1 MGNHLVRMGIFLGV
15 GFGLATGGYAA
26 ALNAPRSLPSAE
38 MTDTQPVAARPRVDV
53 YILRGGGSIFSTG
66 LTKLADQLKQNGV
79 EPTTLSHGAWRRAE
93 QEILQK
99 RQKFGRMPIVI
110 IGHSLGANSAIHLAE
125 ALQKKGVN
133 VDFIASY
140 AATVTLAVPSNVRN
154 VTNYYFKKGW
164 GESMTKGSG
173 FSGRLDN
180 RDVSTI
186 HGMNHFNV
194 DDDPTLRDEVVG
206 KVLRYAGRSK
216 ASKSN

>member
-1 MGNHLVRMGIFLGV
+1 MGNHIVRMGIL
-15 GFGLATGGYAA
+15 LAVWIGISLAAQAA
-26 ALNAPRSLPSAE
+26 ALNAPRSLPSADT
-38 MTDTQPVAARPRVDV
+38 TDPQSVAARPQVDV

-66 LTKLADQLKQNGV
+66 LTKLANQLKQNGV

-93 QEILQK
+93 QEILEK
-99 RQKFGRMPIVI
+99 RQKYGRVPIVI

-206 KVLRYAGRSK
+206 NVLRYAGRSK
-216 ASKSN
+216 PSKSN